1 VEDRKLPTSESNMI
15 TER

>member
-1 VEDRKLPTSESNMI
+1 MEDRKLPASESNMI